1 MPTPRSACSRSSVF
15 QARSRNGSEVI
26 SVISYQLS
34 VISYRLSVISY
45 QLSVIKWVGVKNCQ
59 IPPLSRGD

>member
-34 VISYRLSVISY
+34 VIGY